1 MFSLL
6 VAALCA
12 VVAPVSS
19 AALPTAPSDPTMGW
33 DPVELVARQTVNA
46 TRQAAENA
54 TPSSWSTPADR
65 EIVADFPIHQSCN
78 QSQQLQ
84 LRRGFFDMKRLL
96 REAADHILLHGNQSE
111 LFTVYFGADAN
122 PATPLGI
129 FERIL
134 SVSGPVL
141 DGLRILAS

>member
-12 VVAPVSS
+12 VVAPISG
-19 AALPTAPSDPTMGW
+19 AALPAASSDPTLGW
-33 DPVELVARQTVNA
+33 NPVELLTRQAVNA
-46 TRQAAENA
+46 THQAAVNA
-54 TPSSWSTPADR
+54 TPSSWSAPANR
-65 EIVADFPIHQSCN
+65 AIVVDFPIHQSCN
-78 QSQQLQ
+78 QSQSLQ
-84 LRRGFFDMKRLL
+84 LRRGLFDMKRLL

-111 LFTVYFGADAN
+111 LFTVYFGAEAN

-134 SVSGPVL
+134 SVSVL
-141 DGLRILAS
+141 VAREL